1 MDQTKE
7 LCFTWV
13 LELYK
18 TMSTLY
24 HVSTLHKKKL
34 RNYCDN
40 NIFSTLLY

>member
-1 MDQTKE
+1 MDQTEE

-24 HVSTLHKKKL
+24 HVSIFHNKKIK
-34 RNYCDN
+34 
-40 NIFSTLLY
+40 TLLR